1 MNKQS
6 EEGVDLDGEQDVVDM
21 TLGEVGGAEL
31 TTRSLSS
38 ESGQW
43 NMMGRSCPRSEV
55 KYGVQVVI
63 LYVVILTCLIN
74 LSIGKSDLNALWI
87 SLLSSCIGYLLPSP
101 YISKRKR
108 QDNVA

>member
-6 EEGVDLDGEQDVVDM
+6 DEGLGSDEEQDVVDM
-21 TLGEVGGAEL
+21 PLGGEL
-31 TTRSLSS
+31 TTRSLSI

-55 KYGVQVVI
+55 KYCVQVVI
-63 LYVVILTCLIN
+63 LYIVILTCLIN

-108 QDNVA
+108 QDNDA

>member
-1 MNKQS
+1 MDKQNEGIGMD
-6 EEGVDLDGEQDVVDM
+6 EEQEQDVVDM
-21 TLGEVGGAEL
+21 TLGEDGGGNL

-38 ESGQW
+38 GSRQW

-63 LYVVILTCLIN
+63 LFIVILTCLIN

-101 YISKRKR
+101 CISKRRR
-108 QDNVA
+108 QENV